1 MAPLSKRKRSIRE
14 VTKERERQRKA
25 RKRQEER
32 GWEPSEVEEDVTA
45 LGLSQRNG
53 AGSASD
59 LESEESENDEVLVSE
74 GEEQE
79 EVDES
84 AFGKLM
90 ASAVEQS
97 MYVYQWFFSC
107 PTPELTICHAG
118 KQTSEAVQ
126 F

>member
-1 MAPLSKRKRSIRE
+1 M
-14 VTKERERQRKA
+14 QG
-25 RKRQEER
+25 QEDS
-32 GWEPSEVEEDVTA
+32 GWESSEVEEDVTA
-45 LGLSQRNG
+45 LGLFQRGG

-59 LESEESENDEVLVSE
+59 LESEESENDEVLISE

-84 AFGKLM
+84 TFEKLT
-90 ASAVEQS
+90 ADAIEQS
-97 MYVYQWFFSC
+97 MYIYQWFFSC
-107 PTPELTICHAG
+107 PTPKLTICHAG